1 MAPPPPGSPS
11 MPSTQGAQYAQQFL
25 TTALSQRGP
34 SALPYAEDA
43 KWLIRQH
50 LVSLVDAFPSLHPKV
65 THFVH
70 NDGRTALLLQAEG
83 TIPIAYQGAVYN
95 LPASIW
101 LLETY
106 PRSPPA
112 VFLTPTQSMLVKP
125 HHPLVDRSGSVHS
138 PYLRSWLFPSSNL
151 VDLVRSLSH
160 AFSLDPPLYS
170 RQTPSATPSPSPSS
184 NPNPNPIPSSH
195 SSPAPAPAPARVF
208 SSSSPYGRPAASVE
222 DPAEVYRRNAIS
234 KLVDTIHGDLAALRK
249 SRELEVEGLF
259 TTQAALKQREEE
271 LRKGLREMQDEKE
284 SLEQQLQMVLMNTD
298 VLEGWVREN
307 EGRGRRIGDVD
318 VDDAFEPS
326 DPLSKQMLQCTAAD
340 LAVEDVIYSLDKA
353 AQEGSVSFE
362 MYLKNVRALSR
373 EQFFHRATGA
383 KVRAAQL
390 QAQVTSMAARV
401 PPQYAS

>member
-1 MAPPPPGSPS
+1 MI
-11 MPSTQGAQYAQQFL
+11 STQGAQYAQQFL

-65 THFVH
+65 SHFVH
-70 NDGRTALLLQAEG
+70 NDGRSALLLQAEG
-83 TIPIAYQGAVYN
+83 TIPIDYQGAAYN

-101 LLETY
+101 LHETY

-125 HHPLVDRSGSVHS
+125 NHPLVDRSGSVHS

-170 RQTPSATPSPSPSS
+170 RQTPSANPTPSPSPNAS
-184 NPNPNPIPSSH
+184 PIPQQ
-195 SSPAPAPAPARVF
+195 SPSPSPSRVF
-208 SSSSPYGRPAASVE
+208 SSSSPYTRSSAE

-234 KLVDTIHGDLAALRK
+234 KLRDMIHGDLSGLRK
-249 SRELEVEGLF
+249 SLEVEMEGLF

-284 SLEQQLQMVLMNTD
+284 GLEQQLQLVLMNTD

-307 EGRGRRIGDVD
+307 EGRGRIGDVD
-318 VDDAFEPS
+318 VEDAFQPS
-326 DPLSKQMLQCTAAD
+326 DPLSRQMLQCTASD

-353 AQEGSVSFE
+353 AQEGSIPFE
-362 MYLKNVRALSR
+362 MYLKNVRTLSR

-383 KVRAAQL
+383 KKKNDENNPSCSRKDCYIGHMHGTVRL
-390 QAQVTSMAARV
+390 HST
-401 PPQYAS
+401 